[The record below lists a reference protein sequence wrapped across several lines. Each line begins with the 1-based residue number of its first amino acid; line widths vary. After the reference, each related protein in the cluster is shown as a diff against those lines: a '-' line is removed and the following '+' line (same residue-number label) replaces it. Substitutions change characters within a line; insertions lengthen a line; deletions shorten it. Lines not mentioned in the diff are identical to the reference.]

1 MVEFG
6 HPKVDMGE
14 LVFNYAVAYDTHNQ
28 EPLFYEKISRKSERY
43 LPASVHAG

>member
-14 LVFNYAVAYDTHNQ
+14 LVFNYAVAYDTHV
-28 EPLFYEKISRKSERY
+28 RG
-43 LPASVHAG
+43 H